1 MEGSTLQGESL
12 VRLEAVTGGPRAVP
26 SALATVVTQSLDLP
40 LNGCFLT
47 SEAGGGAIGQRVLWE
62 TFFQTHCFALGP

>member
-26 SALATVVTQSLDLP
+26 LALATVVTQSLDLP
-40 LNGCFLT
+40 LNGSLLT
-47 SEAGGGAIGQRVLWE
+47 SEARGGAIGQRGL
-62 TFFQTHCFALGP
+62 